1 MTDQS
6 STSAGKSPLRKLGRG
21 LGALLGA
28 PVPVHVPTALEQ
40 PSIVLAGPTT
50 RDTEIISAWIKE
62 RPVELGVP
70 RGTFSTATTIE
81 SKPPADETPANEL
94 RQISVAAIHPNSR
107 QPRVDFDEAS
117 LKLLADSIRSA
128 GLMQPIVVRESIN
141 GFELVAGER
150 RWRAAKLL
158 GMTVIP
164 ALVKSISDQ
173 AAAELAIIEN
183 VHREDLNAM
192 ERACALRRLADEFSL
207 THAAVA
213 ERVGLDRVSVSN
225 LLRLTELDSA
235 VASLVR
241 NGSLSQG
248 HAKAL
253 LSIAMIEPRLA
264 FAKQCVAAGWS
275 VRELERRVAMCLSQI
290 SQISE
295 TTRSGGASPPRLAH
309 VSDLERQ
316 LSAQLGTKV
325 TIQLGRKK
333 GSGRLIVD
341 FFNLDQF
348 DGVLAKLGVSQLES

>member
-1 MTDQS
+1 MTDQPS
-6 STSAGKSPLRKLGRG
+6 IPAGKSHLRKLGRG

-28 PVPVHVPTALEQ
+28 PVPVNIPTSLAQ
-40 PSIVLAGPTT
+40 PSVVATGPTNLQ
-50 RDTEIISAWIKE
+50 TEINSAGIQE
-62 RPVELGVP
+62 RSVTLGVP
-70 RGTFSTATTIE
+70 RGTFSAATTIE
-81 SKPPADETPANEL
+81 SKPPADKNPANEL
-94 RQISVAAIHPNSR
+94 RQISVTAIHPNSR

-117 LKLLADSIRSA
+117 LKSLADSIRSA

-164 ALVKSISDQ
+164 ALVRSISDQ

-225 LLRLTELDSA
+225 LLRLTELDSG
-235 VASLVR
+235 VASMVR
-241 NGSLSQG
+241 SGSLSQG

-253 LSIAMIEPRLA
+253 LSISMIESRLS

-290 SQISE
+290 SE
-295 TTRSGGASPPRLAH
+295 TTKSGNTSAPLAAH

-325 TIQLGRKK
+325 TIQIGRKK